1 MEKKQIDIEKILC
14 PQKNKLRVKGDA
26 ILTKIVDAE
35 LDVIN
40 CEFGNDGT
48 VTIHTEDLTYITLSY
63 QNLYDLTDLLDRAEE
78 MYDKRFNK

>member
-1 MEKKQIDIEKILC
+1 MEEKQIDIERILC
-14 PQKNKLRVKGDA
+14 PQKNKLIVKRDA
-26 ILTKIVDAE
+26 IFTKIVDAE